1 MKCSFLVILD
11 INFWGCEVWCGLL
24 VFLSCRVVIVRMDNL
39 NVVVVI
45 YIVVM
50 LLIVV
55 IIKLLMVGLII
66 KVRLRIVL

>member
-1 MKCSFLVILD
+1 MVCWYFV
-11 INFWGCEVWCGLL
+11 
-24 VFLSCRVVIVRMDNL
+24 SCRVVIVRMDNL